1 MNFFKTLHMKNHPL
15 DSVCLKWEIKSPLM
29 GRVYFFDEPNA
40 IVTFKAYVHILDDRK
55 SYKLVGFKL
64 LC

>member
-29 GRVYFFDEPNA
+29 GRVNFFDEPNA
-40 IVTFKAYVHILDDRK
+40 IVTFKAYVHILDD
-55 SYKLVGFKL
+55 
-64 LC
+64 